1 MSEAAL
7 VPIEILLVEDDPGD
21 ADLTVLTLQQSKL
34 HNTISLVN
42 DGEQAMARLRL
53 EVLAEVKQ
61 DPLLQTIP
69 VVVLTT
75 SNRAEDI
82 QGAYD
87 LHANAYVS
95 KPVELDHF
103 LQAIRALDEFFL
115 AVVRR
120 PET

>member
-1 MSEAAL
+1 MSEAAV